1 MIHSS
6 ILDLIGNTPLVRLNK
21 IPGPDCSEL
30 IVKVEFFN
38 PGGSVKDR
46 IGFRIIE
53 DAERRGVL
61 KPGGTVVEA
70 TSGNTGAGLAIACAI
85 KGYKPIFV
93 LPDKMSQEKI
103 RYLKALG
110 AQVVVCPTAVAPEDP
125 RSYYC
130 VSRRLAEETPNA
142 ILANQYYNP
151 VNPHSHYVSTGPEI
165 WDGTEGQLDFFVTTL
180 GTGGTVSG
188 TARYLKEKNPNIR
201 VVGIDIQGSIL
212 HHYFCTGEIIE
223 AQQYLIEGFGE
234 DFIPGT
240 MDMSFIDEV
249 VTVNDRESFMMARRL
264 AREEGI
270 FAGGSSGSA
279 VAGAMVIARREGP
292 GKRIVCLLPDHGNRY
307 LSTFWSDEWM
317 MDKGFVDPTTL
328 KVSDVLRQKPSGP
341 QALVSVSPED
351 LVKTAL
357 ERMRSKDVSQVPVLE
372 GNRSIGSLEDG
383 AVMTRVLEDN
393 SLLQQKVGR
402 VMGPPFPVVGM
413 ADPLQEALRP
423 LSRRQA
429 AVLVM
434 DDGSI
439 TGILTRFD
447 FLKFIHTK

>member
-21 IPGPDCSEL
+21 IPGPDCAEV
-30 IVKVEFFN
+30 IAKVEFFN

-110 AQVVVCPTAVAPEDP
+110 SQVIVCPTAVAPEDP

-165 WDGTEGQLDFFVTTL
+165 WDATDGRLDFFVTTL

-188 TARYLKEKNPNIR
+188 TARYLKEKNPDIR
-201 VVGIDIQGSIL
+201 VIGIDIQGSIL

-240 MDMSFIDEV
+240 MDMSLIDEV

-307 LSTFWSDEWM
+307 LTTFWSDEWM
-317 MDKGFVDPTTL
+317 MDKGFVDPSTL

-341 QALVSVSPED
+341 PGLVSVSPED

-357 ERMRSKDVSQVPVLE
+357 ERMRAKDVSQVPVLE

-383 AVMTRVLEDN
+383 PVMTRVLEDT

-402 VMGPPFPVVGM
+402 VMGPPLPGRRNGGS
-413 ADPLQEALRP
+413 ASRSAAPAGAKAGRSPGHGRRLDHRHPDAL
-423 LSRRQA
+423 
-429 AVLVM
+429 
-434 DDGSI
+434 
-439 TGILTRFD
+439 
-447 FLKFIHTK
+447 

>member
-1 MIHSS
+1 MIYAN
-6 ILDLIGNTPLVRLNK
+6 ILELIGNTPLVRLNK
-21 IPGPDCSEL
+21 IPGPECAEL

-53 DAERRGVL
+53 DAERRGTL

-70 TSGNTGAGLAIACAI
+70 TSGNTGAGLALACAI

-110 AQVVVCPTAVAPEDP
+110 AQVIVCPTAVAPEDP

-151 VNPHSHYVSTGPEI
+151 VNPESHYVSTGPEI
-165 WDGTEGQLDFFVTTL
+165 WDATEGRLDFFVTTL

-188 TARYLKEKNPNIR
+188 TSRYLKEKNPDIK

-240 MDMSFIDEV
+240 MDMSVIDEI

-307 LSTFWSDEWM
+307 LTTFWSDEWM
-317 MDKGFVDPTTL
+317 MDKGFVDPSTL

-351 LVKTAL
+351 LVRTAL
-357 ERMRSKDVSQVPVLE
+357 ERMRSKDVSQMPVLE

-383 AVMTRVLEDN
+383 PVMTRVLEDT

-413 ADPLQEALRP
+413 GDPLQEALRP
-423 LSRRQA
+423 LARKQA